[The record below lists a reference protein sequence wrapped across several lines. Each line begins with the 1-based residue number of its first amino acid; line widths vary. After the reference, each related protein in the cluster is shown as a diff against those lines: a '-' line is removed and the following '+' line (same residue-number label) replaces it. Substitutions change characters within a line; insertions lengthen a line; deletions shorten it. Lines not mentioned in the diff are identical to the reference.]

1 MRKKDH
7 VFWTATAIFLLSL
20 ALAGITRNQLWLFLM
35 VASYLLRPTL
45 ASFGIARRST
55 DERQMSIQYR
65 SGNIAFAVMMATS
78 IGLAIWLNA
87 HDDKS
92 WEMFNIVIMLGLA
105 TKALFNVLLQKNYR
119 EVGSRI
125 IIAAGLLALLFVT
138 AENGLSL
145 NGLIEAVP
153 WLDRMALP
161 VIPPGDRNARVRG
174 NGSPSVSHPEQGNHP
189 CPGGD
194 ISPAL
199 RPPVCGRCVSDASR
213 GGRFTSGPGRCHHA
227 TPVNIAKVITIHT
240 SNKENRSHD
249 RLKYSP

>member
-1 MRKKDH
+1 MRKKDP

-55 DERQMSIQYR
+55 EERQMSIQYR

-153 WLDRMALP
+153 WLVIVAIGWLSRSYPRVIATLVFAATAVLLFLILSKGITPAQVATSLLLCVPLSVAGVCLMLP
-161 VIPPGDRNARVRG
+161 EGEDSRLDP
-174 NGSPSVSHPEQGNHP
+174 
-189 CPGGD
+189 
-194 ISPAL
+194 
-199 RPPVCGRCVSDASR
+199 DA
-213 GGRFTSGPGRCHHA
+213 A
-227 TPVNIAKVITIHT
+227 TMP
-240 SNKENRSHD
+240 RQ
-249 RLKYSP
+249 